1 MMFTAKVKNNRG
13 DSLMLFPSKDY
24 AVSIEGLTSGR
35 ASLNFST
42 VGTNDGSIF
51 NSGRKENRNL
61 VFHIRP
67 LRNIEKN
74 RIALYKIFRLNAPC
88 MFYLKNGSRD
98 VFIEG
103 RVESVDGNLF
113 ELGQI
118 LHVSMICNSPDFK
131 DLAATVTD
139 ISTVVPLFSFPFA
152 IAAEG
157 MEFSTIEKAPE
168 KNVYNSGDTE
178 SGIIIELMA
187 NGEVNNPIIYDEFGG
202 SFGININM
210 VKGDKITINTN
221 KGEKTV
227 TLLKDG
233 KTTNIINKLQQAP
246 TWFILQPGDNLFTYE
261 AENQDLL
268 QIVFKHYAQ
277 YEGV

>member
-1 MMFTAKVKNNRG
+1 
-13 DSLMLFPSKDY
+13 MLFPSKDY
-24 AVSIEGLTSGR
+24 AISIEGLTSGR

-42 VGTNDGSIF
+42 VGTNDGSIY

-61 VFHIRP
+61 VFNIRP

-74 RIALYKIFRLNAPC
+74 RIALYKIFRLNAPVQ
-88 MFYLKNGSRD
+88 FYFKNGSRD

-103 RVESVDGNLF
+103 YVEAADGDLF
-113 ELGQI
+113 ELGQS
-118 LHVSMICNSPDFK
+118 LQVSVICNSPNFK
-131 DLAATVTD
+131 ELAATVTD

-157 MEFSTIEKAPE
+157 MEFSAIERAPE

-178 SGIIIELMA
+178 SGIIIELLA
-187 NGEVNNPIIYDEFGG
+187 TGEVNDPIIYDEFGG
-202 SFGININM
+202 YFAIAINM

-221 KGEKTV
+221 KGEKAV

-233 KTTNIINKLQQAP
+233 KTTNIINKVQPNP

-268 QIVFKHYAQ
+268 QIVFKHYSQ